1 MTDKTVSHAIERGI
15 DFLFVNRLFCGNE
28 PRLWEDFDL
37 LLGPSDEWVTAYAT
51 RALLHTNEERSVWA
65 AREAL
70 HALLIEQS
78 STGKALTDGMFT
90 VLFSTTPL
98 SASRNY
104 SVNIPSVNPFNDFQ
118 IDFSVSAFA
127 GNLLE
132 QSLIPHGPVAEQR
145 YGLGELVA
153 GWSEAVV
160 NMRRDNWM
168 NQSVKQSA
176 LLQLP

>member
-1 MTDKTVSHAIERGI
+1 VS
-15 DFLFVNRLFCGNE
+15 
-28 PRLWEDFDL
+28 
-37 LLGPSDEWVTAYAT
+37 T
-51 RALLHTNEERSVWA
+51 
-65 AREAL
+65 
-70 HALLIEQS
+70 
-78 STGKALTDGMFT
+78 
-90 VLFSTTPL
+90 
-98 SASRNY
+98 
-104 SVNIPSVNPFNDFQ
+104 
-118 IDFSVSAFA
+118 FA

-132 QSLIPHGPVAEQR
+132 QSFIPHGPVAEQR